1 MIEFICSTYK
11 LDDELVIVQT
21 RSISEGF
28 YQRLGW
34 VTIDSTDIDVSKW
47 AGEGMGYGIHRSPQM
62 VRYPMP
68 H

>member
-1 MIEFICSTYK
+1 MIEFVYSTYK
-11 LDDELVIVQT
+11 LDDELVVVQT

-34 VTIDSTDIDVSKW
+34 VTTDSTDIDLSKW
-47 AGEGMGYGIHRSPQM
+47 AAKGMGYGIHRSPQM
-62 VRYPMP
+62 VRYPRS